1 MTRTV
6 HGTEVQRESSR
17 RWTGSA
23 IRLVLLAVMAAG
35 ITMPS
40 PSAAQERAEASATSF
55 HELPL
60 RLSLGDR
67 ITVTDNAGRALQ
79 GSLVDLSPSAL
90 SVLADGVQYELQE
103 TDVASIRQRRPDS
116 VKNGAWTGFFVGVAV
131 AAASLNDTEA
141 GHYPGIVLAVAGLYG
156 GAGAGIGALLDLS
169 RTGSHVVYKTRG
181 SARSV
186 SVAPLLS
193 RDRQG
198 VAVSLGF

>member
-1 MTRTV
+1 MTRTAY
-6 HGTEVQRESSR
+6 GTEVQWKSSR
-17 RWTGSA
+17 QRTGSA

-55 HELPL
+55 RELPL

-67 ITVTDNAGRALQ
+67 ITVTDNTGRSLQ

-103 TDVASIRQRRPDS
+103 TDVTSIRQRRPDS
-116 VKNGAWTGFFVGVAV
+116 VKNGAWAGFFVGVAV
-131 AAASLNDTEA
+131 AAASLKNTEA
-141 GHYPGIVLAVAGLYG
+141 GHYPGIVLAAAGLYG
-156 GAGAGIGALLDLS
+156 GAGAGIGALVDLS
-169 RTGSHVVYKTRG
+169 RTGSQVVYETRG
-181 SARSV
+181 SSRRV
-186 SVAPLLS
+186 SFAPLLS